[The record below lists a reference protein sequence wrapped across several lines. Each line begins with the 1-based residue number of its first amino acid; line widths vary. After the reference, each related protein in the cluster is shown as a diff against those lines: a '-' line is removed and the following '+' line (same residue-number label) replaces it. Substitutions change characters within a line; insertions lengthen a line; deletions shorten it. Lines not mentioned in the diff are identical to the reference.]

1 MFTTR
6 LARIDDARGIARVQL
21 ESWADRDIALPSP
34 PDLIEVAN
42 QWEVA
47 IRDQQSSGRLV
58 VVEKDSD
65 SMIIGSSRTV
75 GSARIVGC
83 AGIVTSPDPRLSE
96 LVLLEVAP
104 SERRQMVAS
113 RLLNAI
119 ADIAQGFGADSIHAW
134 VGVEEIAALTL
145 LESAGWKLT
154 GAQRQTMAA
163 QSEAPR
169 NELEVHTSLI

>member
-6 LARIDDARGIARVQL
+6 LARIDDARGIARVQI
-21 ESWADRDIALPSP
+21 ESWADRGIELPSP

-42 QWEVA
+42 EWETA
-47 IRDQQSSGRLV
+47 IRDQQSSGRIV

-65 SMIIGSSRTV
+65 SMI
-75 GSARIVGC
+75 VGC
-83 AGIVTSPDPRLSE
+83 AGIIRSMDPRLSE

-104 SERRQMVAS
+104 PERRQMVAS

-134 VGVEEIAALTL
+134 VGVDELAALTL

-154 GAQRQTMAA
+154 GAQRQTMATE
-163 QSEAPR
+163 SKPPR
-169 NELEVHTSLI
+169 NELEVHTSLM